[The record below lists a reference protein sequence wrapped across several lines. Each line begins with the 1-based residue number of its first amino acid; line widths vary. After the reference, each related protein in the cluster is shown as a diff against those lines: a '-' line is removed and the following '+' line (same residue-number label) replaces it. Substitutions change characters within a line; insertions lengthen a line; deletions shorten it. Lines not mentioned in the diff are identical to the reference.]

1 MRNVIQGILAFQHTN
16 NDDLHVHQVVLMIY
30 LPVLGTFAQR
40 APNYV
45 GNQKAARS
53 SLK

>member
-1 MRNVIQGILAFQHTN
+1 MCDVIQGIIAFQHTN

-30 LPVLGTFAQR
+30 VTVLSNFAQR
-40 APNYV
+40 APNYG
-45 GNQKAARS
+45 GNQKATRS